1 MDASKPGKSSA
12 MTNMEAEIDHEVW
25 STESDFD
32 HVKKIMERASLT
44 TPMDY
49 VDRSKPQPAKP
60 AAGATGWEA
69 TGRKEEKIGP
79 ITKERDRYTIMPE
92 EAVMKIVA
100 NIDSNAITAEAM
112 ELT

>member
-1 MDASKPGKSSA
+1 

-49 VDRSKPQPAKP
+49 VDRSRAQPGKS
-60 AAGATGWEA
+60 AAGATGWEP
-69 TGRKEEKIGP
+69 TGGKDEKIGP
-79 ITKERDRYTIMPE
+79 ITKERDRFKIMPE
-92 EAVMKIVA
+92 EAVMKIVT
-100 NIDSNAITAEAM
+100 NIDANAVTAEAM
-112 ELT
+112 QLT